1 MATIVLKQGR
11 EKSLKRFHPWI
22 FSGAIQK
29 VNGNPA
35 PGESV
40 GILDA
45 TGQCLGHGS
54 YSPHSQIRVRALSF
68 DPDQDI
74 TPELIHQRIQRA
86 IDGRKHIL
94 AGNGPGACRLINAE
108 SDGLPGLVVD
118 CYDTFLVIQ
127 ILAMGMEWWRE
138 TIIQTLQTLC
148 PDYSIYERSDSEV
161 RRKEGLDLR
170 TGRITG
176 EEPPDQVTIRE
187 DAAAYFV
194 NIKTGHKTGF
204 YLDQRTNRTRVARY
218 AAHAEMLNC
227 FSYTGGFGIMSL
239 VWGAERVINID
250 ASQQA
255 LDLAS
260 KNAELNDIAPER
272 VNQVQGD
279 VFKLLRTY
287 RDEGRQFDIVVL
299 DPPKF
304 AESKAQ
310 MNRACRGYK
319 DINLS
324 ALKLIR
330 PGGMLFTFSCS
341 GNIDADLFQKVVAGA
356 AIDARRD
363 VQIVEHLFQSP
374 DHPTSIFFPE
384 GTYLKGLGLRVY

>member
-1 MATIVLKQGR
+1 MANIVLKKGR
-11 EKSLKRFHPWI
+11 EKSVKRFHPWI
-22 FSGAIQK
+22 FSGAIHTID
-29 VNGNPA
+29 GTPA

-45 TGQCLGHGS
+45 AGQCLGHGS

-74 TPELIHQRIQRA
+74 TAELITQRIERS
-86 IDGRKHIL
+86 IGGRKHIIL
-94 AGNGPGACRLINAE
+94 GNGPAACRLINAE

-138 TIIQTLQTLC
+138 TIIAALQNLL
-148 PDYSIYERSDSEV
+148 PDSSIYERSDSEV

-170 TGRITG
+170 AGHIFG
-176 EEPPDQVTIRE
+176 DEPPELVTIRE
-187 DAAAYFV
+187 DAAAYYV

-204 YLDQRTNRTRVARY
+204 YLDQRTNRTRVAKY
-218 AAHAEMLNC
+218 ANHAEMLNC

-239 VWGAERVINID
+239 VWGAETVTNID
-250 ASQQA
+250 ASAQA
-255 LDLAS
+255 LEIAS

-279 VFKLLRTY
+279 VFKLLRAY
-287 RDEGRQFDIVVL
+287 RKEGRQFDIVVL

-310 MNRACRGYK
+310 VNKACRGYK
-319 DINLS
+319 DINLT

-356 AIDARRD
+356 AIDAKRD

-374 DHPTSIFFPE
+374 DHPTNIFFPE